1 MVKVNY
7 RVVTLFSA
15 LASAILTAITLAFLV
30 TAIVEFRAKDFLFA
44 SKTLDF
50 DALGTC
56 VETLTGS
63 QIDAQKY
70 NDIDKECKEDIDKGM
85 RGELRDA
92 LSVSVHGMYYTHYK
106 STYDDPNGLP
116 ESPVWRVMSAMLTH
130 ITNEP
135 HVGPPPEATVPIGVN
150 FTTGHT
156 ALKAVAN
163 LEDGVPTSCEDIY
176 APLTYAADIAT
187 DDDLLQYIE
196 DIRDGRLNTDGE
208 VKDTWPLADL
218 VIDCNTDAGSVGS
231 GALVW
236 ADQNTPTP
244 AEPPAAVKKKLFAHC
259 YAQFLYSSVGVA
271 LNAGTQSI
279 PTPGIVSGPR
289 FNPYPKADGFNST
302 SSYNMKTRMYL
313 GQRFGWSVW
322 AYVPMFLATCFLLAD
337 SMVFFFAEATMPYT
351 LSQQAMFSTSALNQ
365 VRDSLVIAATGKS
378 ARRFRLSAGFLAVLV
393 SCIFYGIFIAAP
405 WGFVY
410 SNLPRPDC
418 EKTDATPAMG
428 KAPEHGVPLLMWK
441 GTRGGW
447 KSDYDATF
455 YDLATLFTQ
464 IFVLLLLPLTT
475 TSMCRNLNKSLNGQ
489 GDGRVTKAA
498 VAEQAQVVHNS
509 AKFRLMQNAFTGLMV
524 VGIIIIIVG
533 QSISGARFG
542 MAWAEGVVAVED
554 IHHVGTIFDEIALS
568 EAVYDQTVATL
579 ALVVACGLVFGVVIQ
594 RHLIAGV
601 GCFSA
606 GLLFGWIALVVLCA
620 LPITIY
626 AASRSIFNEKSA
638 SKDCVTF
645 PRESH
650 EFEND
655 LCVARFWTLLVGGG
669 IFFGTILAMT
679 VLGVATALQALF
691 ASRKRA
697 AVFLK
702 PLVKPSQVFRASTP
716 GMSQQEGYRS
726 KSESFFNYEIKK
738 APDHNQLLYAPPMAV
753 PAAHR

>member
-50 DALGTC
+50 HTLGTC

-63 QIDAQKY
+63 QIDQQKY
-70 NDIDKECKEDIDKGM
+70 NDIDKKCKEDIDSGM
-85 RGELRDA
+85 RGEMRDA
-92 LSVSVHGMYYTHYK
+92 LSVSVHGMWYIYYTAGV
-106 STYDDPNGLP
+106 YDDPNGLP
-116 ESPVWRVMSAMLTH
+116 EGPVWRVLSAMVTHVMNTPDATNPLT
-130 ITNEP
+130 
-135 HVGPPPEATVPIGVN
+135 VATVPIGVN
-150 FTTGHT
+150 FTTGYE
-156 ALKAVAN
+156 ALKAVSN
-163 LEDGVPTSCEDIY
+163 VENGIPTSCDDIY
-176 APLTYAADIAT
+176 GRNWGEIEGDAA
-187 DDDLLQYIE
+187 LLQLIE
-196 DIRDGRLNTDGE
+196 DIRDGRLDANDDIKE
-208 VKDTWPLADL
+208 TWPLTDL
-218 VIDCNTDAGSVGS
+218 VIDCNDEAGSVG
-231 GALVW
+231 GGTLYW
-236 ADQNTPTP
+236 ANDNLNND
-244 AEPPAAVKKKLFAHC
+244 AAIKAKMHAHC
-259 YAQFLYSSVGVA
+259 YAQFLYASVGVK

-313 GQRFGWSVW
+313 GQRFGFSVW

-378 ARRFRLSAGFLAVLV
+378 ARRFRLSLGFAAVLA
-393 SCIFYGIFIAAP
+393 SCIFYAVFIAAP
-405 WGFVY
+405 WGFIY
-410 SNLPRPDC
+410 SNLPRPEC
-418 EKTDATPAMG
+418 EKVEATGMG
-428 KAPEHGVPLLMWK
+428 KEPEHGVPMLMWK
-441 GTRGGW
+441 GTHGGW

-455 YDLATLFTQ
+455 YDIATLFTQ
-464 IFVLLLLPLTT
+464 LFVLMLLPLTT
-475 TSMCRNLNKSLNGQ
+475 TSVCRNLNKSLNGS

-498 VAEQAQVVHNS
+498 VAEEAQVVHNS
-509 AKFRLMQNAFTGLMV
+509 AKFRLMQNAFTGILV
-524 VGIIIIIVG
+524 VGILIIIIG

-579 ALVVACGLVFGVVIQ
+579 ALVVACGLVFAVVLQ

-606 GLLFGWIALVVLCA
+606 GLLFGWVALVVLCA

-638 SKDCVTF
+638 SKDCVAF

-669 IFFGTILAMT
+669 LFFGTIFAMT
-679 VLGVATALQALF
+679 ALGVATALQALF
-691 ASRKRA
+691 AARKRA